1 MMKRIDVLGH
11 NMHMIRLVSELDCS
25 WDCRFEA
32 LQCWIRSV
40 RGSNPLL
47 RRGRAAGGIF
57 HGSIS
62 GRFMTINQAMHAQTI
77 HRVTSHFF

>member
-1 MMKRIDVLGH
+1 MIKRIDVLGH
-11 NMHMIRLVSELDCS
+11 NMHMICLVSELDGS
-25 WDCRFEA
+25 WDCRYEA

-40 RGSNPLL
+40 RGSPLL
-47 RRGRAAGGIF
+47 QRGSAAVGIF

-62 GRFMTINQAMHAQTI
+62 ERFITINQAMLKPF